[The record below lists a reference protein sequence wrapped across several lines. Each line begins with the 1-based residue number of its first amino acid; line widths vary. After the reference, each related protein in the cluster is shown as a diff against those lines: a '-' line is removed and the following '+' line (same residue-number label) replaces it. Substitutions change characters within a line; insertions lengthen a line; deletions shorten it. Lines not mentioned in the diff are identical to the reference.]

1 MKRIKNLQ
9 QLQKE
14 KSRLLLQQ
22 QELENE
28 LQYNWEGFKESLHP
42 VNIAKDLFN
51 TAISP
56 KTAEGLSIRSIVKN
70 AVVFGAS
77 FLVKKFANKLD
88 EKLFSDHLSKSDE

>member
-28 LQYNWEGFKESLHP
+28 LQYNWKEFKGALHP
-42 VNIAKDLFN
+42 VSIAKDLIN
-51 TAISP
+51 TAISQ
-56 KTAEGLSIRSIVKN
+56 KTVEGLNIRSIVKS

-77 FLVKKFANKLD
+77 ILVKKFANKLD
-88 EKLFSDHLSKSDE
+88 EKLFSDHLSKSNE